1 MFAGG
6 EKSALAVQNPDDLK
20 RKLIEKARK
29 CVDELKRQTPL
40 TQYRAQPRPGA
51 EENQPRQTHF
61 RGAAR
66 TLGGDDAPSQVI
78 EDPEANT
85 PRPPERVERV
95 LHFWSNGFSIDEGPL
110 YETSNP
116 QNAMMLEMIRRGRAP
131 LSLMNIQQ
139 NQEVDVRLEEHDTPY
154 QQPKKKYKPFEGS
167 GQRLG
172 SPVPGATAP
181 TQAPTSSA
189 PIAETPKHTIDESQ
203 PSISLQIRLADGT
216 RLVSR
221 FNTSTTIG
229 DVYEFVQASNSES
242 QARSWI
248 LMTTFPSK
256 ELSDKS
262 AKLEDTNELK
272 KGGVIVQ
279 KWT

>member
-1 MFAGG
+1 M
-6 EKSALAVQNPDDLK
+6 
-20 RKLIEKARK
+20 
-29 CVDELKRQTPL
+29 
-40 TQYRAQPRPGA
+40 
-51 EENQPRQTHF
+51 
-61 RGAAR
+61 
-66 TLGGDDAPSQVI
+66 
-78 EDPEANT
+78 
-85 PRPPERVERV
+85 
-95 LHFWSNGFSIDEGPL
+95 LHFWNNGFSIDDGPL

-172 SPVPGATAP
+172 SPVPGATTATAP
-181 TQAPTSSA
+181 TQPPTSSA
-189 PIAETPKHTIDESQ
+189 PVAEIPKNTIDESQ
-203 PSISLQIRLADGT
+203 PSVSLQIRLGDGT

-229 DVYEFVQASNSES
+229 DVYEFVHASNPES
-242 QARSWI
+242 QTRSWI
-248 LMTTFPSK
+248 LMTTFPSM

-272 KGGVIVQ
+272 KGGVVVQ